1 MQWPQ
6 LDFYT
11 RRQEHI
17 KSDILKAKSDW
28 KSFAVQNL
36 NKVKLNRPCISI
48 PNEGMSYGYR
58 WAFYLI
64 FSSHSLLNSEEPI
77 YRQIWTLNNLIFG
90 FGDQRPVN
98 IADCPINIGTAHTNE
113 TLSQPNVY
121 NHIRE
126 TPLYQCHDNKHI
138 IITSLT
144 MKLWR

>member
-36 NKVKLNRPCISI
+36 NKAKLNRPCISI
-48 PNEGMSYGYR
+48 PNEGMSYMATIDLFTWY
-58 WAFYLI
+58 FHP
-64 FSSHSLLNSEEPI
+64 HSLLNRRTNISTNMNIEQPF
-77 YRQIWTLNNLIFG
+77 FG

-98 IADCPINIGTAHTNE
+98 IADCPVYISTAHASE

-126 TPLYQCHDNKHI
+126 TPLYQHHDNKHI